1 MAALHD
7 FFLMAIFM
15 LMVYVAGVVV
25 SKLKAPALVAHIGM
39 GMLWMGAGWMPHEFA
54 KPLEAVGAVG
64 LMLMLFDGG
73 VNMDIPVL
81 KKMGVQATAVALS
94 GVVFPMLMAWAMFS
108 LLGFGVMEGLACGSA
123 LASTGI
129 GFTLSLMKDM
139 GILTTP
145 LGQLVCAAAMIDDVS
160 SMVLLAI
167 LKGATSLVETGE
179 VNAFDMIK
187 PVIASLGL
195 FAFSVIL
202 RVMLC
207 RYNASAEEGAKDV
220 EKAEDA
226 ESIPY
231 LHEKILAVIAAS
243 IGLAL
248 VADKVGSTHL
258 LGCFLAGVIA
268 TAWKGFPEIWEPM
281 VEPILPWMTMGFF
294 ACTVGFAVPVSAL
307 AAKDWTLVILV
318 TAMAI
323 ISKVGTGMFA
333 AKPTSE
339 GYGLQVLQVGS
350 SMVGRGEL
358 GFMQISTAYS
368 IGLVSLETYGAT
380 VWGLLV
386 ASICGPF
393 MFRAAV
399 QFANSRGQSEAP
411 KTTDEPKL
419 TEEPLP
425 NLMQRPVADAVAE
438 GAVKT
443 ADKSAVSAQ
452 V

>member
-1 MAALHD
+1 
-7 FFLMAIFM
+7 
-15 LMVYVAGVVV
+15 
-25 SKLKAPALVAHIGM
+25 M
-39 GMLWMGAGWMPHEFA
+39 G
-54 KPLEAVGAVG
+54 
-64 LMLMLFDGG
+64 
-73 VNMDIPVL
+73 
-81 KKMGVQATAVALS
+81 MGVQATAVALS

-108 LLGFGVMEGLACGSA
+108 ALGFGVMEGLACGSA

-195 FAFSVIL
+195 FAGSIIL
-202 RVMLC
+202 RVLLC
-207 RYNASAEEGAKDV
+207 RYMDSGD
-220 EKAEDA
+220 EKAEQQDA

-231 LHEKILAVIAAS
+231 LHEKILFIITAS

-248 VADKVGSTHL
+248 IADKVGSTHL

-268 TAWKGFPEIWEPM
+268 TSWKGFPEIWEPM

-318 TAMAI
+318 TVMAI
-323 ISKVGTGMFA
+323 VSKVGTGMFA

-339 GYGLQVLQVGS
+339 GYGLQVLQVGA

-358 GFMQISTAYS
+358 GFTQISTAYS

-399 QFANSRGQSEAP
+399 QYANSRGESEAP
-411 KTTDEPKL
+411 KAKTDEPKL
-419 TEEPLP
+419 ADEPLP

-438 GAVKT
+438 GAIKT
-443 ADKSAVSAQ
+443 ADMSAVSA